1 MFPYGEMG
9 FKHDIGRSEDN
20 RPCCRIAVQYRGL
33 TRPASIGCTRRPC
46 VRQHSSF
53 YHHLRWKEDKF
64 PVAVSICVIACFAAS
79 RLIYWVSHGAVA
91 SFTISS
97 VSQISKAILHPCCNC
112 LISAACPLKFL
123 SNSASVSASA
133 SSRAETLPALPK
145 RHFHRSSWPT
155 SSPPVFPLESSF

>member
-1 MFPYGEMG
+1 MRVE
-9 FKHDIGRSEDN
+9 EV
-20 RPCCRIAVQYRGL
+20 CEQQL
-33 TRPASIGCTRRPC
+33 TLTVHSTLASIRRD

-53 YHHLRWKEDKF
+53 CHHLRWKEDKF
-64 PVAVSICVIACFAAS
+64 PVSVSICVIACFAAS

-97 VSQISKAILHPCCNC
+97 ALQLSWGVLHPCCNC

-145 RHFHRSSWPT
+145 RHFQRSSWLT
-155 SSPPVFPLESSF
+155 NSPPVFPLESSF